1 MFKFLT
7 KQFIYGRIY
16 LWVKDKL
23 GAILFLFISIFLI
36 IYFHNEYLNYIE
48 YKEKFAESYVGL
60 SFVIKN
66 ILILLVAGGYFY
78 FYFVLGRNKKSI
90 EEKSN
95 QKQASIKEE
104 SKTSEM
110 VSSLDEFL
118 DDDELI
124 DDWNNRHYWSCSSI
138 NRLIYYEPMT
148 TPTIIACVIVVSLA
162 LLSIPLIK
170 SFLAKRDKEK

>member
-7 KQFIYGRIY
+7 KQLIYGRIY
-16 LWVKDKL
+16 LWAKDKL

-36 IYFHNEYLNYIE
+36 IYFHNEYLQYIE

-90 EEKSN
+90 EEKFN
-95 QKQASIKEE
+95 QKQASTKEE
-104 SKTSEM
+104 SKTSDM

-118 DDDELI
+118 NDDEL
-124 DDWNNRHYWSCSSI
+124 N
-138 NRLIYYEPMT
+138 
-148 TPTIIACVIVVSLA
+148 
-162 LLSIPLIK
+162 K
-170 SFLAKRDKEK
+170 

>member
-7 KQFIYGRIY
+7 KQFIYGRIF
-16 LWVKDKL
+16 LWIKDKL

-36 IYFHNEYLNYIE
+36 IYFHNEYLQYIE

-95 QKQASIKEE
+95 QKQASVKEE
-104 SKTSEM
+104 SKSSEM
-110 VSSLDEFL
+110 VDSLDEFL
-118 DDDELI
+118 NDDEL
-124 DDWNNRHYWSCSSI
+124 N
-138 NRLIYYEPMT
+138 
-148 TPTIIACVIVVSLA
+148 
-162 LLSIPLIK
+162 K
-170 SFLAKRDKEK
+170 

>member
-16 LWVKDKL
+16 LWIKDRL
-23 GAILFLFISIFLI
+23 GAILFLSISIFLI
-36 IYFHNEYLNYIE
+36 IYFHNEYLKYIE

-66 ILILLVAGGYFY
+66 ILILLIAGGYFY

-95 QKQASIKEE
+95 QKQTSIKEE

-118 DDDELI
+118 DDDEL
-124 DDWNNRHYWSCSSI
+124 N
-138 NRLIYYEPMT
+138 
-148 TPTIIACVIVVSLA
+148 
-162 LLSIPLIK
+162 K
-170 SFLAKRDKEK
+170 

>member
-16 LWVKDKL
+16 LWIKDKL

-78 FYFVLGRNKKSI
+78 FYFVLGKNKKSI

-95 QKQASIKEE
+95 QKQASVKEE
-104 SKTSEM
+104 SKSSEM
-110 VSSLDEFL
+110 VDSLDEFL
-118 DDDELI
+118 SDDELNK
-124 DDWNNRHYWSCSSI
+124 WLKQY
-138 NRLIYYEPMT
+138 
-148 TPTIIACVIVVSLA
+148 
-162 LLSIPLIK
+162 LL
-170 SFLAKRDKEK
+170 

>member
-66 ILILLVAGGYFY
+66 VLILLVAGGYFY

-95 QKQASIKEE
+95 QKQTSIKEE

-118 DDDELI
+118 DDDEL
-124 DDWNNRHYWSCSSI
+124 N
-138 NRLIYYEPMT
+138 
-148 TPTIIACVIVVSLA
+148 
-162 LLSIPLIK
+162 K
-170 SFLAKRDKEK
+170 

>member
-16 LWVKDKL
+16 LWIKDRL
-23 GAILFLFISIFLI
+23 GAILFLSISIFLI
-36 IYFHNEYLNYIE
+36 IYFHNEYLKYIE

-95 QKQASIKEE
+95 QKQASVKEE
-104 SKTSEM
+104 SKSSEM

-118 DDDELI
+118 DDDEL
-124 DDWNNRHYWSCSSI
+124 N
-138 NRLIYYEPMT
+138 
-148 TPTIIACVIVVSLA
+148 
-162 LLSIPLIK
+162 K
-170 SFLAKRDKEK
+170 

>member
-16 LWVKDKL
+16 LWIKDKL
-23 GAILFLFISIFLI
+23 GAILFLSISIFLI
-36 IYFHNEYLNYIE
+36 IYFHNEYLKYIE
-48 YKEKFAESYVGL
+48 YKEKFVESYVGL

-66 ILILLVAGGYFY
+66 VLILLVAGGYFY

-118 DDDELI
+118 NDDEL
-124 DDWNNRHYWSCSSI
+124 NR
-138 NRLIYYEPMT
+138 
-148 TPTIIACVIVVSLA
+148 
-162 LLSIPLIK
+162 
-170 SFLAKRDKEK
+170 

>member
-16 LWVKDKL
+16 LWTKDRL
-23 GAILFLFISIFLI
+23 GAILFLSISIFLI
-36 IYFHNEYLNYIE
+36 IYFHNEYLKYIE

-95 QKQASIKEE
+95 QKQASVKEE
-104 SKTSEM
+104 SKSSEM
-110 VSSLDEFL
+110 VDSLDEFL
-118 DDDELI
+118 SDDELNK
-124 DDWNNRHYWSCSSI
+124 WLKQY
-138 NRLIYYEPMT
+138 
-148 TPTIIACVIVVSLA
+148 SL
-162 LLSIPLIK
+162 
-170 SFLAKRDKEK
+170 

>member
-16 LWVKDKL
+16 LWIKDKL

-95 QKQASIKEE
+95 QKQASVKEE
-104 SKTSEM
+104 SKSSEM
-110 VSSLDEFL
+110 VDSLDEFL
-118 DDDELI
+118 SDDELNK
-124 DDWNNRHYWSCSSI
+124 WLKQY
-138 NRLIYYEPMT
+138 
-148 TPTIIACVIVVSLA
+148 
-162 LLSIPLIK
+162 LL
-170 SFLAKRDKEK
+170 

>member
-7 KQFIYGRIY
+7 KQFIYGRIF
-16 LWVKDKL
+16 LWIKDKL

-36 IYFHNEYLNYIE
+36 IYFHNEYLQYIE

-95 QKQASIKEE
+95 QKQASVKEE
-104 SKTSEM
+104 SKSSEM
-110 VSSLDEFL
+110 VDSLDEFL
-118 DDDELI
+118 SDDELNK
-124 DDWNNRHYWSCSSI
+124 WLNQY
-138 NRLIYYEPMT
+138 
-148 TPTIIACVIVVSLA
+148 
-162 LLSIPLIK
+162 LL
-170 SFLAKRDKEK
+170 

>member
-16 LWVKDKL
+16 LWIKDKL

-36 IYFHNEYLNYIE
+36 IYFHNEYLQYIE

-95 QKQASIKEE
+95 QKQASTKEE
-104 SKTSEM
+104 SKTSDM

-118 DDDELI
+118 NDDEL
-124 DDWNNRHYWSCSSI
+124 N
-138 NRLIYYEPMT
+138 
-148 TPTIIACVIVVSLA
+148 
-162 LLSIPLIK
+162 K
-170 SFLAKRDKEK
+170 

>member
-16 LWVKDKL
+16 LWIKDKL

-36 IYFHNEYLNYIE
+36 IYFHNEYLQYIE

-118 DDDELI
+118 DDDEL
-124 DDWNNRHYWSCSSI
+124 N
-138 NRLIYYEPMT
+138 
-148 TPTIIACVIVVSLA
+148 
-162 LLSIPLIK
+162 K
-170 SFLAKRDKEK
+170 

>member
-16 LWVKDKL
+16 LWIKDKL

-36 IYFHNEYLNYIE
+36 IYFHNEYLQYIE

-104 SKTSEM
+104 SKTSDM

-118 DDDELI
+118 NDDEL
-124 DDWNNRHYWSCSSI
+124 NRWLNQY
-138 NRLIYYEPMT
+138 
-148 TPTIIACVIVVSLA
+148 SL
-162 LLSIPLIK
+162 
-170 SFLAKRDKEK
+170 

>member
-16 LWVKDKL
+16 LWIKDRL
-23 GAILFLFISIFLI
+23 GAILFLSISIFLI
-36 IYFHNEYLNYIE
+36 IYFHNEYLKYIE

-66 ILILLVAGGYFY
+66 ILILLIAGGYFY

-95 QKQASIKEE
+95 QKQASVKEE
-104 SKTSEM
+104 SKSSEM

-118 DDDELI
+118 DDDEL
-124 DDWNNRHYWSCSSI
+124 N
-138 NRLIYYEPMT
+138 
-148 TPTIIACVIVVSLA
+148 
-162 LLSIPLIK
+162 K
-170 SFLAKRDKEK
+170 

>member
-1 MFKFLT
+1 MIKWLT
-7 KQFIYGRIY
+7 KQLLYGRIY

-36 IYFHNEYLNYIE
+36 IYFHNEYLKYIE

-66 ILILLVAGGYFY
+66 ILILLVAWGYFY
-78 FYFVLGRNKKSI
+78 FYFILRKNKKNI

-95 QKQASIKEE
+95 QKQTDEKEE
-104 SKTSEM
+104 IKSSNM

-118 DDDELI
+118 DDDEL
-124 DDWNNRHYWSCSSI
+124 NRW
-138 NRLIYYEPMT
+138 LKQ
-148 TPTIIACVIVVSLA
+148 L
-162 LLSIPLIK
+162 
-170 SFLAKRDKEK
+170 

>member
-95 QKQASIKEE
+95 QKQASVKEE
-104 SKTSEM
+104 SKSSEM
-110 VSSLDEFL
+110 VDSLDEFL
-118 DDDELI
+118 SDDEL
-124 DDWNNRHYWSCSSI
+124 N
-138 NRLIYYEPMT
+138 
-148 TPTIIACVIVVSLA
+148 
-162 LLSIPLIK
+162 K
-170 SFLAKRDKEK
+170 

>member
-16 LWVKDKL
+16 LWIKDRL
-23 GAILFLFISIFLI
+23 GAILFLSISIFLI
-36 IYFHNEYLNYIE
+36 IYFHNEYLKYIE

-95 QKQASIKEE
+95 QKQASVKEE

-118 DDDELI
+118 SDDEL
-124 DDWNNRHYWSCSSI
+124 N
-138 NRLIYYEPMT
+138 
-148 TPTIIACVIVVSLA
+148 
-162 LLSIPLIK
+162 K
-170 SFLAKRDKEK
+170 

>member
-7 KQFIYGRIY
+7 KQFIYGRFY
-16 LWVKDKL
+16 LWIKDKL

-78 FYFVLGRNKKSI
+78 FYFVLGKNKKSI

-95 QKQASIKEE
+95 QKQASVKEE
-104 SKTSEM
+104 SKSSEM
-110 VSSLDEFL
+110 VDSLDEFL
-118 DDDELI
+118 NDDEL
-124 DDWNNRHYWSCSSI
+124 NR
-138 NRLIYYEPMT
+138 
-148 TPTIIACVIVVSLA
+148 
-162 LLSIPLIK
+162 
-170 SFLAKRDKEK
+170 

>member
-16 LWVKDKL
+16 LWIKDKL

-36 IYFHNEYLNYIE
+36 IYFHNEYLQYIE

-66 ILILLVAGGYFY
+66 ILILLVAGGFFY
-78 FYFVLGRNKKSI
+78 FYFVLGTNTKSI

-104 SKTSEM
+104 SKTSDM

-118 DDDELI
+118 NDDEL
-124 DDWNNRHYWSCSSI
+124 NR
-138 NRLIYYEPMT
+138 
-148 TPTIIACVIVVSLA
+148 
-162 LLSIPLIK
+162 
-170 SFLAKRDKEK
+170 

>member
-16 LWVKDKL
+16 LWIKDKL

-36 IYFHNEYLNYIE
+36 IYFHNEYLQYIE

-66 ILILLVAGGYFY
+66 ILILLIAGGYFY

-95 QKQASIKEE
+95 QKQASVKEE
-104 SKTSEM
+104 SKSSEM
-110 VSSLDEFL
+110 VDSLDEFL
-118 DDDELI
+118 NDDEL
-124 DDWNNRHYWSCSSI
+124 N
-138 NRLIYYEPMT
+138 
-148 TPTIIACVIVVSLA
+148 
-162 LLSIPLIK
+162 K
-170 SFLAKRDKEK
+170 

>member
-16 LWVKDKL
+16 LWIKDRL
-23 GAILFLFISIFLI
+23 GAILFLSISIFLI
-36 IYFHNEYLNYIE
+36 IYFHNEYLKYIE

-66 ILILLVAGGYFY
+66 ILILLIAGGYFY

-95 QKQASIKEE
+95 QKQASVKED

-110 VSSLDEFL
+110 VGSLDEFL
-118 DDDELI
+118 NDDEL
-124 DDWNNRHYWSCSSI
+124 NR
-138 NRLIYYEPMT
+138 
-148 TPTIIACVIVVSLA
+148 
-162 LLSIPLIK
+162 
-170 SFLAKRDKEK
+170 

>member
-7 KQFIYGRIY
+7 KQLIYGRIY

-23 GAILFLFISIFLI
+23 GAILFLFIYIFLI

-95 QKQASIKEE
+95 QKQASVKEE
-104 SKTSEM
+104 SKSSEM
-110 VSSLDEFL
+110 VDSLDEFL
-118 DDDELI
+118 SDDELNK
-124 DDWNNRHYWSCSSI
+124 WLKQY
-138 NRLIYYEPMT
+138 
-148 TPTIIACVIVVSLA
+148 
-162 LLSIPLIK
+162 LL
-170 SFLAKRDKEK
+170 

>member
-7 KQFIYGRIY
+7 KQLIYGRIY

-78 FYFVLGRNKKSI
+78 FYFVLGRNKKISKKNQI
-90 EEKSN
+90 KNKQVLKKS
-95 QKQASIKEE
+95 QK
-104 SKTSEM
+104 
-110 VSSLDEFL
+110 L
-118 DDDELI
+118 LI
-124 DDWNNRHYWSCSSI
+124 WLVR
-138 NRLIYYEPMT
+138 
-148 TPTIIACVIVVSLA
+148 
-162 LLSIPLIK
+162 
-170 SFLAKRDKEK
+170 

>member
-16 LWVKDKL
+16 LWIKDRL
-23 GAILFLFISIFLI
+23 GAILFLSISIFLI
-36 IYFHNEYLNYIE
+36 IYFHNEYLQYIE

-78 FYFVLGRNKKSI
+78 FYFVLGKNKKSI

-95 QKQASIKEE
+95 QKQASVKEE
-104 SKTSEM
+104 SKSSEM
-110 VSSLDEFL
+110 VDSLDEFL
-118 DDDELI
+118 SDDEL
-124 DDWNNRHYWSCSSI
+124 N
-138 NRLIYYEPMT
+138 
-148 TPTIIACVIVVSLA
+148 
-162 LLSIPLIK
+162 K
-170 SFLAKRDKEK
+170 

>member
-16 LWVKDKL
+16 LWIKDKL

-36 IYFHNEYLNYIE
+36 IYFHNEYLQYIE

-95 QKQASIKEE
+95 QKQASVKEE
-104 SKTSEM
+104 SKSSEM
-110 VSSLDEFL
+110 VDSLDEFL
-118 DDDELI
+118 NDDEL
-124 DDWNNRHYWSCSSI
+124 N
-138 NRLIYYEPMT
+138 
-148 TPTIIACVIVVSLA
+148 
-162 LLSIPLIK
+162 K
-170 SFLAKRDKEK
+170 

>member
-36 IYFHNEYLNYIE
+36 FYFHNEYLKYIE

-78 FYFVLGRNKKSI
+78 FYFVLGKNKKSI

-95 QKQASIKEE
+95 QKQASVKEE
-104 SKTSEM
+104 SKSSEM
-110 VSSLDEFL
+110 VDSLDEFL
-118 DDDELI
+118 SDDELNK
-124 DDWNNRHYWSCSSI
+124 WLNQY
-138 NRLIYYEPMT
+138 
-148 TPTIIACVIVVSLA
+148 
-162 LLSIPLIK
+162 LL
-170 SFLAKRDKEK
+170 

>member
-7 KQFIYGRIY
+7 KQLIYGRIY

-66 ILILLVAGGYFY
+66 IL
-78 FYFVLGRNKKSI
+78 
-90 EEKSN
+90 
-95 QKQASIKEE
+95 
-104 SKTSEM
+104 T
-110 VSSLDEFL
+110 
-118 DDDELI
+118 
-124 DDWNNRHYWSCSSI
+124 
-138 NRLIYYEPMT
+138 
-148 TPTIIACVIVVSLA
+148 
-162 LLSIPLIK
+162 LLSFTFFLEYRHQQYPYLI
-170 SFLAKRDKEK
+170 L

>member
-16 LWVKDKL
+16 LWIKDRL
-23 GAILFLFISIFLI
+23 GAILFLSISIFLI
-36 IYFHNEYLNYIE
+36 IYFHNEYLKYIE

-95 QKQASIKEE
+95 QKQASVKEE
-104 SKTSEM
+104 SKSSEM
-110 VSSLDEFL
+110 VDSLDEFL
-118 DDDELI
+118 SDDEL
-124 DDWNNRHYWSCSSI
+124 N
-138 NRLIYYEPMT
+138 
-148 TPTIIACVIVVSLA
+148 
-162 LLSIPLIK
+162 K
-170 SFLAKRDKEK
+170 

>member
-7 KQFIYGRIY
+7 KQLIYGRIY
-16 LWVKDKL
+16 LWAKDKL

-36 IYFHNEYLNYIE
+36 IYFHNEYLQYIE

-95 QKQASIKEE
+95 QKQASVKEE
-104 SKTSEM
+104 SKSSEM
-110 VSSLDEFL
+110 VDSLDEFL
-118 DDDELI
+118 NDDEL
-124 DDWNNRHYWSCSSI
+124 N
-138 NRLIYYEPMT
+138 
-148 TPTIIACVIVVSLA
+148 
-162 LLSIPLIK
+162 K
-170 SFLAKRDKEK
+170 

>member
-16 LWVKDKL
+16 LWIKDKL

-36 IYFHNEYLNYIE
+36 IYFHNEYLQYIE

-95 QKQASIKEE
+95 QKEANIKEE

-118 DDDELI
+118 SDDEL
-124 DDWNNRHYWSCSSI
+124 NRWLKQY
-138 NRLIYYEPMT
+138 
-148 TPTIIACVIVVSLA
+148 SL
-162 LLSIPLIK
+162 
-170 SFLAKRDKEK
+170 

>member
-16 LWVKDKL
+16 LWIKDRL
-23 GAILFLFISIFLI
+23 GAILYLSISIFLI
-36 IYFHNEYLNYIE
+36 IYLHNEYLKYIE

-78 FYFVLGRNKKSI
+78 FYFVLGKNKKSI

-95 QKQASIKEE
+95 QKQASVKEE
-104 SKTSEM
+104 SKSSEM
-110 VSSLDEFL
+110 VDSLDEFL
-118 DDDELI
+118 NDDEL
-124 DDWNNRHYWSCSSI
+124 N
-138 NRLIYYEPMT
+138 
-148 TPTIIACVIVVSLA
+148 
-162 LLSIPLIK
+162 K
-170 SFLAKRDKEK
+170 

>member
-16 LWVKDKL
+16 LWIKDRL
-23 GAILFLFISIFLI
+23 GAILFLSISIFLI
-36 IYFHNEYLNYIE
+36 IYFHNEYLKYIE

-78 FYFVLGRNKKSI
+78 FYFVLGKNKKSI

-95 QKQASIKEE
+95 QKQASVKEE
-104 SKTSEM
+104 SKSSEM
-110 VSSLDEFL
+110 VDSLDEFL
-118 DDDELI
+118 NDDEL
-124 DDWNNRHYWSCSSI
+124 N
-138 NRLIYYEPMT
+138 
-148 TPTIIACVIVVSLA
+148 
-162 LLSIPLIK
+162 K
-170 SFLAKRDKEK
+170 